1 MNLLHN
7 VSCSTSYQMQL
18 SASHVS
24 NFDLL
29 LHKRKQ
35 NKKNVVFV
43 SGISVYLP
51 TRSHILCLDRYSLSA
66 SWNLFGASMAVNLGK
81 DPHT

>member
-7 VSCSTSYQMQL
+7 DSCSTSYQMQL

-35 NKKNVVFV
+35 KKKNVVFV

-51 TRSHILCLDRYSLSA
+51 TRSHILCLDRYSL
-66 SWNLFGASMAVNLGK
+66 WNLFGASMAVNLGK